1 MTARHPSDEE
11 RELRSAAEPGAAAE
25 AVPAAEEAAGA
36 GTAGEAPA
44 AEAAP
49 TPVELHD
56 RWLRAEAELQ
66 NFRRRAA
73 RDREETRRNAED
85 AMLRDWIGVLD
96 DLERALAAAP
106 EGVAESWLAG
116 LRLVGQRMLDL
127 LARHGVRPLD
137 PGGQPFDPVFHEALA
152 EVETPPEVAPGTVV
166 QVVQRG
172 YARGDRALR
181 AARVLVARGAMAEE
195 AR

>member
-1 MTARHPSDEE
+1 MTARRPSDEE
-11 RELRSAAEPGAAAE
+11 RAPRPAEPVPVEDPAAAAAAAAAGVGDE
-25 AVPAAEEAAGA
+25 AGEAAGA
-36 GTAGEAPA
+36 G
-44 AEAAP
+44 P
-49 TPVELHD
+49 TPAELHD

-85 AMLRDWIGVLD
+85 AMLREWIGVLD

-106 EGVAESWLAG
+106 DGVAESWLAG
-116 LRLVGQRMLDL
+116 LRLVAQRMLDL
-127 LARHGVRPLD
+127 LARHGVRALD

-166 QVVQRG
+166 QVVQKG

-195 AR
+195 TR